1 MLHMHGKQSPPIPSW
16 SGTNNFGSNKAQL
29 RELEQIRTEV
39 LGSRQPLPPPVG
51 SSRASKGAPGRPTL
65 KTVAIAARFVARMQI
80 SARAWAKHEG
90 TRKKL
95 AESVGE
101 MRKAKRARGL
111 KVVRTDEAVGV

>member
-1 MLHMHGKQSPPIPSW
+1 
-16 SGTNNFGSNKAQL
+16 
-29 RELEQIRTEV
+29 
-39 LGSRQPLPPPVG
+39 
-51 SSRASKGAPGRPTL
+51 
-65 KTVAIAARFVARMQI
+65 MQI

-111 KVVRTDEAVGV
+111 KVVRDDEAVGA